1 MTIST
6 YDRSC
11 KFTELK
17 PYCHHSKEGDFMEV
31 IRWSNE
37 EGFDVA
43 IGEKIYSFTDG
54 QFECLMALVNYKE

>member
-17 PYCHHSKEGDFMEV
+17 PYCLHAKEGDFMEV

-54 QFECLMALVNYKE
+54 QFECLVALVNYKE